1 MPVNTYYYKDTKHT
15 HAYEYGKCTILQIPL
30 MPNKPLVKTFVSVS
44 LLYGVCLSVC
54 VSILDQ
60 TKKKQKSPKKSHQT
74 NINSYNG

>member
-44 LLYGVCLSVC
+44 LLYGVCVC
-54 VSILDQ
+54 VYLRPN
-60 TKKKQKSPKKSHQT
+60 KKETEISQEIPPNQ
-74 NINSYNG
+74 Y